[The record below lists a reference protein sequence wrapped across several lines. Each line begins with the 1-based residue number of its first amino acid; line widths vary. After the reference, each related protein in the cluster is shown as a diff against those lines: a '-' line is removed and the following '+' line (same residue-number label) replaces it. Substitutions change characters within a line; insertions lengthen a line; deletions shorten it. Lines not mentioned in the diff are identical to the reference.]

1 MKSLHIASYNI
12 HKGFSA
18 FNRLRVHELRAGL
31 EGLAPD
37 LVFLQEVQGLHQRHA
52 ERHNNWPG
60 LPQYEFLADGIWQD
74 HAYGRNVV
82 YEHGHHGNAILSRYP
97 IVKSDNFDITT
108 YSFERRGMLHCEID
122 VPGFSMPVHCLCVHL
137 SLAGHGRKRQFAMMV
152 ERVADS
158 IPADAPLIIAGD
170 FNDWSNQ
177 ADRMLAGRLALTEV
191 FQPTGG
197 RPARSFPS
205 GLPLLRLDRIYSR
218 GFHIEGAQVLHGRP
232 WSRISDHAPISA
244 HLSPTR
250 ENAVSSGNGSGILD
264 LSLSPSFKPRSP
276 Q

>member
-1 MKSLHIASYNI
+1 MNSLHIASYNI
-12 HKGFSA
+12 HKGFSV

-37 LVFLQEVQGLHQRHA
+37 LVFLQEVQGMHQRHA
-52 ERHNNWPG
+52 MRHRNWPIQ
-60 LPQYEFLADGIWQD
+60 PQHEFLAQGMWHD

-97 IVKSDNFDITT
+97 IVRSDNHDITT
-108 YSFERRGMLHCEID
+108 YSFEKRGMLHCEIA
-122 VPGFSMPVHCLCVHL
+122 VPGLAQPLHCLCVHL
-137 SLAGHGRKRQFAMMV
+137 SLAGQGRRRQFEMLT
-152 ERVADS
+152 ERVAEA
-158 IPADAPLIIAGD
+158 IPAEAPLIIAGD

-177 ADRMLAGRLALTEV
+177 ADRLLAEKLALTEV
-191 FQPTGG
+191 FQSSVG

-205 GLPLLRLDRIYSR
+205 GLPLLRLDRIYAR

-244 HLSPTR
+244 HLVLSDDDK
-250 ENAVSSGNGSGILD
+250 SMNGS
-264 LSLSPSFKPRSP
+264 STPSFTPRSP

>member
-1 MKSLHIASYNI
+1 MRREAQLPKMNSLHIASYNI

-37 LVFLQEVQGLHQRHA
+37 LVFLQEVQGMHQRHA
-52 ERHNNWPG
+52 RKHSNWPVQ
-60 LPQYEFLADGIWQD
+60 PQHEFLAGGMWTD

-97 IVKSDNFDITT
+97 IVRSDNHDITT
-108 YSFERRGMLHCEID
+108 YSFEKRGMLHCEIA
-122 VPGFSMPVHCLCVHL
+122 VPGLSQPLHCLCVHL
-137 SLAGHGRKRQFAMMV
+137 SLAGQGRKRQFEMLA
-152 ERVADS
+152 ERVADA
-158 IPADAPLIIAGD
+158 IPVDAPLIIAGD

-177 ADRMLAGRLALTEV
+177 ADRLLAERLALTEV
-191 FQPTGG
+191 FHSAG

-218 GFHIEGAQVLHGRP
+218 GFRIQDAQVLHGRP

-244 HLSPTR
+244 QLVPSDTSAAMGPH
-250 ENAVSSGNGSGILD
+250 SSI
-264 LSLSPSFKPRSP
+264 PPRSP

>member
-1 MKSLHIASYNI
+1 MLPNMNSLHIASYNI

-37 LVFLQEVQGLHQRHA
+37 LVFLQEVQGMHQRHA
-52 ERHNNWPG
+52 VRHSNWPVQ
-60 LPQYEFLADGIWQD
+60 PQHEFLAQGMWLD

-97 IVKSDNFDITT
+97 IVRSDNHDITT
-108 YSFERRGMLHCEID
+108 YSFEKRGMLHCEIA
-122 VPGFSMPVHCLCVHL
+122 VPGLKQPLHCLCVHL
-137 SLAGHGRKRQFAMMV
+137 SLAGRGRRRQFEMLA
-152 ERVADS
+152 ERVADA

-177 ADRMLAGRLALTEV
+177 ADRLLAEKLALTEV
-191 FQPTGG
+191 FQNSVG

-205 GLPLLRLDRIYSR
+205 GLPLLRLDRIYAR
-218 GFHIEGAQVLHGRP
+218 GFHIEGAQVLRGRP

-244 HLSPTR
+244 RLVLSGDDK
-250 ENAVSSGNGSGILD
+250 AMNGS
-264 LSLSPSFKPRSP
+264 STPSFNPRSP